1 MGNGCV
7 NAASLRPPF
16 GSPERGAVAA
26 RSGVTEGLVQRW
38 CGKTTLPV
46 NRLRAG
52 VEARPYDVWEGGC
65 DKPEYPAAHRGRCA
79 LRRVGRCQRKTE
91 VVCHPE
97 EGASRTPPPTGVS
110 ETNVA
115 AYDVTGALS
124 HASQMER
131 GRCPRDCK
139 RGEVDGGGSTVGDAG
154 AIGHAGHPRQHC
166 PGGHVTMV
174 HRGRCT
180 LRVGA
185 YRTLRHET

>member
-65 DKPEYPAAHRGRCA
+65 DKPEYPVDRRRRTGDGAPYDVWEGVSVKPKLSVIQRKGRRGRRP
-79 LRRVGRCQRKTE
+79 LRW
-91 VVCHPE
+91 
-97 EGASRTPPPTGVS
+97 
-110 ETNVA
+110 
-115 AYDVTGALS
+115 
-124 HASQMER
+124 SQ
-131 GRCPRDCK
+131 
-139 RGEVDGGGSTVGDAG
+139 DAG
-154 AIGHAGHPRQHC
+154 IS
-166 PGGHVTMV
+166 
-174 HRGRCT
+174 
-180 LRVGA
+180 GA
-185 YRTLRHET
+185 VRSSGSLGAVFHTRYVV